1 MLISIHIWS
10 PNSPFLLSIS
20 TVQLF
25 LLYNETLNDSQLP
38 YVNLSS
44 ANKCPSEHV
53 SQHVSQ
59 HANDEAH

>member
-10 PNSPFLLSIS
+10 PNATFLLSIS

-25 LLYNETLNDSQLP
+25 LLYNEKLDDNQLH

-44 ANKCPSEHV
+44 ANTCPFE
-53 SQHVSQ
+53 HVSQ
-59 HANDEAH
+59 HANYEAH